1 MEPEMNQGGGD
12 VFDAIGVELQQL
24 IDILGPDEVVGM
36 LQELNALAEQQM
48 GQQGG
53 MPPQGQQ
60 MPPQGQ
66 MPGPPPQMRP
76 QGGPPP
82 MPGGGGRRLP
92 PGPQRMT

>member
-48 GQQGG
+48 GQQG
-53 MPPQGQQ
+53 Q

-82 MPGGGGRRLP
+82 MPGGGRRLP